1 MVWKHVV
8 MESLGRMKEQW
19 ASPTTDRVCLVVLVT
34 TLGVTALQ
42 VAARL
47 IG

>member
-1 MVWKHVV
+1 VVWKHAL

-19 ASPTTDRVCLVVLVT
+19 AGPMTDRVCLVVLVT

-42 VAARL
+42 VVARL
-47 IG
+47 VG